1 MAVQVYNGLTPVL
14 NGMAGR
20 FRNTQ
25 RMMAIVGAELRAAL
39 QQHWRTSGKSI
50 YVRIARACGIQE
62 ITPTSAT
69 VVVGGGEGMILLH
82 RINGGVVRAK
92 ESGALAIPLTAQAR
106 KQYARHFPRPLV
118 MIQRP
123 NKPPLLVEV
132 KKKKWTIHYVLVKS
146 VYHRPDP
153 NALPNKRAVEQ
164 RIASRI
170 VAEANAILQQKLS
183 ANLRLT

>member
-14 NGMAGR
+14 NQMAGR

-25 RMMAIVGAELRAAL
+25 SMMAVVGAELRAAL
-39 QQHWRTSGKSI
+39 QEYWRTSGKSI
-50 YVRIARACGIQE
+50 YVLIARACGIQE

-69 VVVGGGEGMILLH
+69 VVVGGAEGWILLH
-82 RINGGVVRAK
+82 RINGGVVRK
-92 ESGALAIPLTAQAR
+92 EAGALAIPLTAQAR

>member
-1 MAVQVYNGLTPVL
+1 MSVQVYNGLTPVL
-14 NGMAGR
+14 NQMAGR

-25 RMMAIVGAELRAAL
+25 SMMAVVGAELRAAL
-39 QQHWRTSGKSI
+39 QEYWRTSGKSI

-69 VVVGGGEGMILLH
+69 VVVGGDEGMNLLH
-82 RINGGVVRAK
+82 RINGGVVRKK
-92 ESGALAIPLTAQAR
+92 EVGALAIPLTPAAR

>member
-14 NGMAGR
+14 NRMAGR

-25 RMMAIVGAELRAAL
+25 GMMAVVGAELRAAL
-39 QQHWRTSGKSI
+39 QEYWRTSGKSI

-69 VVVGGGEGMILLH
+69 VVVGGAEGMILLH

-92 ESGALAIPLTAQAR
+92 EAGALAIPLTPAAR
-106 KQYARHFPRPLV
+106 KQYARHFPRPLT
-118 MIQRP
+118 MISRP
-123 NKPPLLVEV
+123 GKPPLLVEI
-132 KKKKWTIHYVLVKS
+132 KKKAWTIHYVLKKS
-146 VYHRPDP
+146 VYHRPDLH
-153 NALPNKRAVEQ
+153 ALPPKRMVEQ
-164 RIASRI
+164 RIADRV
-170 VAEANAILQQKLS
+170 VAEGNAILQEKLS